1 MFSAQNNM
9 KQSFL
14 YSAILLLAIVS
25 SAKTIQ
31 VTDDISQIGNTAYND
46 INAEGNR
53 ELMSEVCVNKKKHE
67 TYAQRYAL
75 LSLYFSMGLD
85 DYTSRNTRGRGL
97 EVGFDN
103 ECYWDGVHCV
113 NGLVTRLDL
122 SKQDLLGTIPTV
134 IGLLANLEVLNLSQN
149 LLLTG
154 KIPDLSDLTKLIHLD
169 ITDTLLN
176 GDVSE
181 LCEDGNV
188 RLISYSEFVED
199 GVSCKCGKSICYAKT
214 YDLGF
219 LSYPEF

>member
-1 MFSAQNNM
+1 MRCTIVLTIE
-9 KQSFL
+9 KT
-14 YSAILLLAIVS
+14 YYLL
-25 SAKTIQ
+25 K
-31 VTDDISQIGNTAYND
+31 
-46 INAEGNR
+46 
-53 ELMSEVCVNKKKHE
+53 SEVCVNKKKHE
-67 TYAQRYAL
+67 MYAQRYAL
-75 LSLYFSMGLD
+75 LSLYFSMGF
-85 DYTSRNTRGRGL
+85 DYIPSRRGS

-122 SKQDLLGTIPTV
+122 SDEGLLGTIPTV

-149 LLLTG
+149 PLLTG